1 SHPTVDKLV
10 VTPEAGY
17 AFDSW
22 SYTTTKDDGSVVTAT
37 TTDPSSV
44 AILGTTVFKPVFK
57 YVGIPDVVMNKTVAT
72 PSGDGTAQ
80 PGEIVTYKLTIT
92 NNGDGTSKGIW
103 VKDLIPDNTTYLTAD
118 SDGTSATD
126 AKSGKQYITWY
137 LADGLAAGASKT
149 LTFTAL
155 VGTCADG
162 TSVDN
167 VAYYEETATKPDPD
181 DTSALPKTASNKA
194 TFTVSV
200 PATPAASADSTA
212 STSTPTGST
221 TTATTTNN
229 ALAQTGDSFSIAGI
243 VGLMIASLIAAGYVL
258 YRRRRQE

>member
-1 SHPTVDKLV
+1 
-10 VTPEAGY
+10 
-17 AFDSW
+17 
-22 SYTTTKDDGSVVTAT
+22 
-37 TTDPSSV
+37 
-44 AILGTTVFKPVFK
+44 
-57 YVGIPDVVMNKTVAT
+57 
-72 PSGDGTAQ
+72 
-80 PGEIVTYKLTIT
+80 
-92 NNGDGTSKGIW
+92 
-103 VKDLIPDNTTYLTAD
+103 LIPDNTTYLTAD

-258 YRRRRQE
+258 YRRCLE